1 MAPERT
7 PTREV
12 LVRFSRLA
20 LASALA
26 GAIAACS
33 FPGSVKPGDTQGAVK
48 AAAGTPTAVISLPSG
63 GVRWQYSGQPY
74 DQSVWNIDMDAQGR
88 VLVVDQ
94 MMSDAAFARIKS
106 GKDTRADV
114 LRDFG
119 PPAESF
125 SFPLKDETAIMY
137 RYFTFGGFHAA
148 MFVYFDPQ
156 NVVKRTETGLDPWR
170 IRDGNGGDRR

>member
-12 LVRFSRLA
+12 VVSFRCLA
-20 LASALA
+20 LTVALA
-26 GAIAACS
+26 GTLSACS
-33 FPGSVKPGDTQGAVK
+33 SPGSVRPGDSQATVT
-48 AAAGTPTAVISLPSG
+48 AAAGRPTAVIALPNG
-63 GVRWQYSGQPY
+63 GVRWQYSGQPHN
-74 DQSVWNIDMDAQGR
+74 QWVWNIDMDAQGR

-94 MMSDAAFARIKS
+94 MMSDAAFARIRS
-106 GKDTRADV
+106 GQDTRTDV

-137 RYFTFGGFHAA
+137 RYFVAGGFYAA

-156 NVVKRTETGLDPWR
+156 NVVKRTETGMDPWR
-170 IRDGNGGDRR
+170 IRDSDRH

>member
-1 MAPERT
+1 
-7 PTREV
+7 
-12 LVRFSRLA
+12 
-20 LASALA
+20 
-26 GAIAACS
+26 
-33 FPGSVKPGDTQGAVK
+33 VK
-48 AAAGTPTAVISLPSG
+48 AAAGTPTAVTSLPNG

-74 DQSVWNIDMDAQGR
+74 NQWVWNIDMDAQGR

-94 MMSDAAFARIKS
+94 MMSDAAFARIRS

-119 PPAESF
+119 PPAETF

-137 RYFTFGGFHAA
+137 RYFIDGGFYAA

-156 NVVKRTETGLDPWR
+156 LIVKRTETGMDPWR
-170 IRDGNGGDRR
+170 IRDGDGGDRR

>member
-1 MAPERT
+1 MASERT
-7 PTREV
+7 RITEV
-12 LVRFSRLA
+12 LVRIRRLA
-20 LASALA
+20 LAAALA
-26 GAIAACS
+26 VAISACGS
-33 FPGSVKPGDTQGAVK
+33 PGSVKPGDTQAAVK
-48 AAAGTPTAVISLPSG
+48 TTAGSPTAVISLPDG

-74 DQSVWNIDMDAQGR
+74 NQWVWNIDMDAQGR

-94 MMSDAAFARIKS
+94 MMTDAAFARIRD

-119 PPAESF
+119 PPAEAF

-137 RYFTFGGFHAA
+137 RYFIEGGFYAA

-156 NVVKRTETGLDPWR
+156 NVVKRTETGMDPWR
-170 IRDGNGGDRR
+170 IRDGGDRK